1 MSAASGRG
9 GGRGRSALAIA
20 AGFVTIVVLSLTI
33 DQVIHML
40 GIYPPWG
47 VPMWETSDNLLAL
60 SYRLVIAVFG
70 CWLAARIAPHAPMK
84 HAMVLGWI
92 GLGFGMLGVIGA
104 VAKPLG
110 PMWYPVLLAVTAP
123 LCGWIGGRLY
133 VRGK

>member
-1 MSAASGRG
+1 MSAASGK

-60 SYRLVIAVFG
+60 SYRLVISP
-70 CWLAARIAPHAPMK
+70 CSAA
-84 HAMVLGWI
+84 GW
-92 GLGFGMLGVIGA
+92 
-104 VAKPLG
+104 
-110 PMWYPVLLAVTAP
+110 
-123 LCGWIGGRLY
+123 R
-133 VRGK
+133 RGSRRTRR